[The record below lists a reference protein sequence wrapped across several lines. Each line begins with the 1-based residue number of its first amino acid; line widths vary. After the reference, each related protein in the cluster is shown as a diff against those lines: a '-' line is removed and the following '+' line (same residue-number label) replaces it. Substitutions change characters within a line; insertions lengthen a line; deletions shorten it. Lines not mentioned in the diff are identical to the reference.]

1 MVRAIIGTILDIGL
15 YKISVEKLKDII
27 DKSDRIYAGP
37 SVPAHG
43 LYLTKV
49 EYPENIFNNDQ

>member
-1 MVRAIIGTILDIGL
+1 MVRAIIGTILDVGL
-15 YKISVEKLKDII
+15 HKISTEKLKEII

-43 LYLTKV
+43 LFLTRVK
-49 EYPENIFNNDQ
+49 YPDNIFVNE